1 MEKTSRAVDMISTN
15 LEHLKNLETRL
26 AVENEKAKEAVD
38 RIDVLDNALK
48 EIEERIESMQ
58 RARKWIADAETRLE
72 ELNKQAQTQ
81 ARAID
86 AVVKGK
92 KSGPPVD
99 LGDGAPPLQKK
110 ENVITLAR
118 QGWKPDEIAKA
129 MKISRGEVELILEM
143 APRD

>member
-1 MEKTSRAVDMISTN
+1 LETIKTSIEKLSS
-15 LEHLKNLETRL
+15 ES
-26 AVENEKAKEAVD
+26 EKAALAVD
-38 RIDVLDNALK
+38 RIDVLNNALE
-48 EIEERIESMQ
+48 EIEERIKSMQ
-58 RARKWIADAETRLE
+58 RARQWIADAETRLE

-86 AVVKGK
+86 AMVKGK
-92 KSGPPVD
+92 KSGPPAD
-99 LGDGAPPLQKK
+99 LGEGAPPMQKK

-118 QGWKPDEIAKA
+118 QGWSVDEIAKT